1 MQLETFKKLAKSA
14 VIDHWE
20 RKLRGEA
27 ALLPPVVYFKPQY
40 YSLQKTHPILWT
52 PKENPYEVTKAVIQ
66 LKMLSGRYRVAMLT
80 RHWSPNRSCDCPAPE
95 CPDPE
100 TLEHLLLFCRYYDQS
115 RLKLRRLWE
124 SISDPS
130 QVTCSQ
136 RCWMGHL
143 QFQFSLYLMPLH
155 IPQ

>member
-1 MQLETFKKLAKSA
+1 M
-14 VIDHWE
+14 
-20 RKLRGEA
+20 
-27 ALLPPVVYFKPQY
+27 
-40 YSLQKTHPILWT
+40 
-52 PKENPYEVTKAVIQ
+52 IQ

-124 SISDPS
+124 SVSDPLTS
-130 QVTCSQ
+130 DLLLEVLDGPPTILVQFILDASTHPTVIKLVQSYGQDLLVTIFHLTRTWCYSLH
-136 RCWMGHL
+136 RERLRLLGH
-143 QFQFSLYLMPLH
+143 FSFD
-155 IPQ
+155 